1 MDAGSPEQS
10 GPHSPTRVGKR
21 LIDRTNSAALRSGM
35 IATALFA
42 VPNRFALVAPL
53 HRSQD
58 LGVMG
63 MLLLSLS
70 LNLGVLLCLGE
81 CFDGLRCDRRS
92 FEMSRAVMRLG
103 KYENP

>member
-1 MDAGSPEQS
+1 
-10 GPHSPTRVGKR
+10 
-21 LIDRTNSAALRSGM
+21 
-35 IATALFA
+35 
-42 VPNRFALVAPL
+42 
-53 HRSQD
+53 
-58 LGVMG
+58 MG